1 MPPRDHAL
9 LSASSA
15 QRWLHCPPSA
25 RLTEGME
32 DTPSP
37 YAAEGTR
44 AHALCEMLLRRNL
57 AMWPHSECSKLAG
70 GNDDCG
76 EIPDEMVRAANA
88 YVGFLHELWV
98 GFAHEPTVCV
108 EQRVDLS
115 AWVPEGFGTCDC
127 LLIGDG
133 VLHIVDFKYGQG
145 VPVSPVEN
153 PQLLY
158 YALGGY
164 DLFRLT
170 DEIETVRL
178 SIVQPRIQAEPETW
192 ECSLAWLL
200 DWGAHVL
207 YPAAR
212 DAWNGEGLRH
222 PGGWC
227 RWCKLYPACTAWRD
241 KYQLDGFEAEPRPAD
256 EAGEAEKGPRS
267 DFCKPATTGAGK
279 ISKRNPEFEAVQ
291 DPAALTDEELGGW
304 LKKLEGVAQ
313 YAKDLEAYAQ
323 QRLLEGHAIPGYKLV
338 EGRSARTWTDQA
350 AAFEALRA
358 DGYDDA
364 VLYTRQPITLTSVE
378 KLLGKK
384 RFAAVMAPF
393 VKRDPGP
400 PKIADAADRRPEYHN
415 LDGFT
420 EV

>member
-15 QRWLHCPPSA
+15 RRWLHCPPSA

-44 AHALCEMLLRRNL
+44 AHAVCERCLRDALTHWPRGEKAAL
-57 AMWPHSECSKLAG
+57 ASGRDEEGPL
-70 GNDDCG
+70 
-76 EIPDEMVRAANA
+76 PDEMIRAANL
-88 YVGFLHELWV
+88 YVDFIHELWA
-98 GFAHEPTVCV
+98 GFAHEPTVCI

-153 PQLLY
+153 AQLLY
-158 YALGGY
+158 YALGAY

-192 ECSLAWLL
+192 ELTLEKLL
-200 DWGAHVL
+200 EWADDVL
-207 YPAAR
+207 HPTAVQ
-212 DAWNGEGLRH
+212 AWNGEGLRH

-227 RWCKLYPACTAWRD
+227 RWCKLYPACTTWKD
-241 KYQLDGFEAEPRPAD
+241 KYELDGFAVE
-256 EAGEAEKGPRS
+256 S
-267 DFCKPATTGAGK
+267 KP
-279 ISKRNPEFEAVQ
+279 
-291 DPAALTDEELGGW
+291 DPAALTDEQLGDW
-304 LKKLEGVAQ
+304 LKKLQGIAQ
-313 YAKDLEAYAQ
+313 YAKDLEDYAL
-323 QRLLEGHAIPGYKLV
+323 QRLLAGVTIPGWKLV
-338 EGRSARTWTDQA
+338 EGRSIRRWTDQA
-350 AAFEALRA
+350 AAFSALRA

-364 VLYTRQPITLTSVE
+364 VLYTREPITLTAVE
-378 KLLGKK
+378 KMLGKK
-384 RFAAVMAPF
+384 RFAQIMAPL

-400 PKIADAADRRPEYHN
+400 PKLADAADRRPEYN
-415 LDGFT
+415 PLTGF
-420 EV
+420 EKEN

>member
-15 QRWLHCPPSA
+15 RRWLHCPPSA

-44 AHALCEMLLRRNL
+44 AHTVCERCLRDALTHWPRGEKAAL
-57 AMWPHSECSKLAG
+57 ASGRDEEGPL
-70 GNDDCG
+70 
-76 EIPDEMVRAANA
+76 PDEMIRAANL
-88 YVGFLHELWV
+88 YVDFIHELWA
-98 GFAHEPTVCV
+98 GFAHEPTVCI

-133 VLHIVDFKYGQG
+133 VLRIVDFKYGQG

-153 PQLLY
+153 AQLLY
-158 YALGGY
+158 YALGAY

-192 ECSLAWLL
+192 ECSLPWLL
-200 DWGAHVL
+200 EWADDILHPTAVQA
-207 YPAAR
+207 Y
-212 DAWNGEGLRH
+212 NGEGLRH

-227 RWCKLYPACTAWRD
+227 RWCKLYPACTTWKD
-241 KYQLDGFEAEPRPAD
+241 KYALDG
-256 EAGEAEKGPRS
+256 
-267 DFCKPATTGAGK
+267 
-279 ISKRNPEFEAVQ
+279 FEAVQ
-291 DPAALTDEELGGW
+291 DPAALTDEQLGDW
-304 LKKLEGVAQ
+304 LHRLQGIAQ
-313 YAKDLEAYAQ
+313 YAKDLGDYAQ
-323 QRLLEGHAIPGYKLV
+323 QRLLAGATVPGWKLV
-338 EGRSARTWTDQA
+338 EGRSVRKWTDQA
-350 AAFEALRA
+350 AAFATLRA

-364 VLYTRQPITLTSVE
+364 VLYTREPITLTAVE
-378 KLLGKK
+378 KMLGKK
-384 RFAAVMAPF
+384 RFAQIMSGYT
-393 VKRDPGP
+393 RQYPGP
-400 PKIADAADRRPEYHN
+400 LKLADAADRRPEYN
-415 LDGFT
+415 PLTGF
-420 EV
+420 EKEN

>member
-15 QRWLHCPPSA
+15 RRWLHCPPSA

-37 YAAEGTR
+37 YTAEGTR
-44 AHALCEMLLRRNL
+44 AHALCEETLRRSL
-57 AMWPHSECSKLAG
+57 
-70 GNDDCG
+70 
-76 EIPDEMVRAANA
+76 DEWRQGSPEGYPAESAACDVDREPAEMIRAANA
-88 YVGFLHELWV
+88 YVDFIHELWA
-98 GFAHEPTVCV
+98 GFAHEPTVCI

-127 LLIGDG
+127 LLIGDR

-153 PQLLY
+153 AQLLY
-158 YALGGY
+158 YALGAY

-192 ECSLAWLL
+192 ECSLQWLL
-200 DWGAHVL
+200 EWADDVL
-207 YPAAR
+207 HPTAVQAY
-212 DAWNGEGLRH
+212 NGEGLRH
-222 PGGWC
+222 PGSWC
-227 RWCKLYPACTAWRD
+227 RWCKLYPACTTWKD
-241 KYQLDGFEAEPRPAD
+241 KYELDGFAVE
-256 EAGEAEKGPRS
+256 S
-267 DFCKPATTGAGK
+267 KP
-279 ISKRNPEFEAVQ
+279 

-313 YAKDLEAYAQ
+313 YAKDLEDYAQ
-323 QRLLEGHAIPGYKLV
+323 QRLLAGATVPGYKLV
-338 EGRSARTWTDQA
+338 EGRSVRKWTDQA
-350 AAFEALRA
+350 AAFDILRA

-364 VLYTRQPITLTSVE
+364 VLYTREPITLTSVE

-400 PKIADAADRRPEYHN
+400 PKLADAADRRPEYSP
-415 LDGFT
+415 LTGF
-420 EV
+420 EKEN

>member
-15 QRWLHCPPSA
+15 RRWLQCPPSA

-44 AHALCEMLLRRNL
+44 AHALCEEALRRGL
-57 AMWPHSECSKLAG
+57 DEWRQGSPEGYPAESAACDVDRE
-70 GNDDCG
+70 
-76 EIPDEMVRAANA
+76 PDEMIRAANA
-88 YVGFLHELWV
+88 YVDFIHELRA
-98 GFAHEPTVCV
+98 GFAHEPTVCI

-133 VLHIVDFKYGQG
+133 VLHVVDFKYGQG

-153 PQLLY
+153 AQLLY
-158 YALGGY
+158 YALGAYG
-164 DLFRLT
+164 LFRLT

-192 ECSLAWLL
+192 ECSLQWLL
-200 DWGAHVL
+200 TWADDVL
-207 YPAAR
+207 RPLAVQ
-212 DAWNGEGLRH
+212 AWNGEGLRH

-227 RWCKLYPACTAWRD
+227 RWCKLYPACTTWKD
-241 KYQLDGFEAEPRPAD
+241 KYELEGFEA
-256 EAGEAEKGPRS
+256 
-267 DFCKPATTGAGK
+267 
-279 ISKRNPEFEAVQ
+279 IQ
-291 DPAALTDEELGGW
+291 DSAALTDEQLGDW
-304 LKKLEGVAQ
+304 LKKLEGIAQ
-313 YAKDLEAYAQ
+313 YAKDLEDYAQ
-323 QRLLEGHAIPGYKLV
+323 QRLLEGHAVPGYKLV
-338 EGRSARTWTDQA
+338 EGRSIRKWTDQA
-350 AAFEALRA
+350 AAFEVLRA

-364 VLYTRQPITLTSVE
+364 VLYTREPITLTAVE

-384 RFAAVMAPF
+384 RFAAIMSGF
-393 VKRDPGP
+393 VRRDPGP
-400 PKIADAADRRPEYHN
+400 PKLADESDKRPEYHN
-415 LDGFT
+415 LEGFNQ

>member
-15 QRWLHCPPSA
+15 RRWLHCPPSA

-37 YAAEGTR
+37 YTAEGTR
-44 AHALCEMLLRRNL
+44 AHFLCEETLRRSL
-57 AMWPHSECSKLAG
+57 
-70 GNDDCG
+70 
-76 EIPDEMVRAANA
+76 DEWQQGSPEGYPAESAAADGDGREPEEMIRAAQA
-88 YVGFLHELWV
+88 YVDFIHELWA
-98 GFAHEPTVCV
+98 GFAHEPTVCI

-153 PQLLY
+153 AQLLY
-158 YALGGY
+158 YALGAY

-192 ECSLAWLL
+192 ELTLEKLL
-200 DWGAHVL
+200 EWADDVL
-207 YPAAR
+207 HPTAVQ
-212 DAWNGEGLRH
+212 AWNGEGLRH

-227 RWCKLYPACTAWRD
+227 RWCKLYPACTTWKD
-241 KYQLDGFEAEPRPAD
+241 KYELEGFD
-256 EAGEAEKGPRS
+256 
-267 DFCKPATTGAGK
+267 
-279 ISKRNPEFEAVQ
+279 AVQ
-291 DPAALTDEELGGW
+291 DPAALTDEQLGDW
-304 LKKLEGVAQ
+304 LKKLQGIAQ
-313 YAKDLEAYAQ
+313 YAKDLEDYAQ
-323 QRLLEGHAIPGYKLV
+323 QRLLAGATILGWKLV
-338 EGRSARTWTDQA
+338 EGRSVRKWTDQS
-350 AAFEALRA
+350 AAFDALRA

-364 VLYTRQPITLTSVE
+364 VLYTREPITLTAVE
-378 KLLGKK
+378 KMLGKK
-384 RFAAVMAPF
+384 RFAQIMSGYTR
-393 VKRDPGP
+393 RDPGP
-400 PKIADAADRRPEYHN
+400 PKLADAADRRPEYN
-415 LDGFT
+415 PLTGF
-420 EV
+420 EKEN

>member
-15 QRWLHCPPSA
+15 RRWLHCPPSA

-44 AHALCEMLLRRNL
+44 AHAVCERCLRDALTHWPRGEKAAL
-57 AMWPHSECSKLAG
+57 ASG
-70 GNDDCG
+70 R
-76 EIPDEMVRAANA
+76 DEEGPLPEEMIRAANL
-88 YVGFLHELWV
+88 YVDFIHELWA
-98 GFAHEPTVCV
+98 GFAHEPTVCI

-153 PQLLY
+153 AQLLY
-158 YALGGY
+158 YALGAY

-192 ECSLAWLL
+192 ELTLEKLL
-200 DWGAHVL
+200 EWADDVL
-207 YPAAR
+207 HPTAVQ
-212 DAWNGEGLRH
+212 AWNGEGLRH

-227 RWCKLYPACTAWRD
+227 RWCKLYPACTAWKD
-241 KYQLDGFEAEPRPAD
+241 KYELEGFEA
-256 EAGEAEKGPRS
+256 
-267 DFCKPATTGAGK
+267 
-279 ISKRNPEFEAVQ
+279 IQ
-291 DPAALTDEELGGW
+291 DPAALTDEQLGDW
-304 LKKLEGVAQ
+304 LKKLQGIAQ
-313 YAKDLEAYAQ
+313 YAKDLEDYAQ
-323 QRLLEGHAIPGYKLV
+323 QRLLDGATVPGYKLV
-338 EGRSARTWTDQA
+338 EGRSVRKWTDQA
-350 AAFEALRA
+350 AAFEVLRA

-364 VLYTRQPITLTSVE
+364 VLYTREPITLTAVE
-378 KLLGKK
+378 KMLGKK
-384 RFAAVMAPF
+384 RFAQIMSGF
-393 VKRDPGP
+393 VRRDPGP
-400 PKIADAADRRPEYHN
+400 PKLADESDNRPEYHN
-415 LDGFT
+415 LEGFNQ

>member
-25 RLTEGME
+25 RLTESME

-44 AHALCEMLLRRNL
+44 AHAVCERCLRDALTRYWPQGEKATL
-57 AMWPHSECSKLAG
+57 ASGCDGDGPL
-70 GNDDCG
+70 
-76 EIPDEMVRAANA
+76 PDEMVRAANA
-88 YVGFLHELWV
+88 YVGFIHELWA
-98 GFAHEPTVCV
+98 GFETEPTVCI

-115 AWVPEGFGTCDC
+115 AWVPDGFGTCDC

-158 YALGGY
+158 YALGAY

-178 SIVQPRIQAEPETW
+178 SIVQPRIRAEPETW
-192 ECSLAWLL
+192 ECSLQWLL
-200 DWGAHVL
+200 TWADDVL
-207 YPAAR
+207 HPLAVQ
-212 DAWNGEGLRH
+212 AWHGEGLRR
-222 PGGWC
+222 PGSWC
-227 RWCKLYPACTAWRD
+227 RWCKLYPACTAWKD
-241 KYQLDGFEAEPRPAD
+241 KYQLDGFSVEA
-256 EAGEAEKGPRS
+256 
-267 DFCKPATTGAGK
+267 
-279 ISKRNPEFEAVQ
+279 

-313 YAKDLEAYAQ
+313 YAKDLEDYAR
-323 QRLLEGHAIPGYKLV
+323 QRLLEGHSVPGYKLV
-338 EGRSARTWTDQA
+338 EGRSVRTWIDQA
-350 AAFEALRA
+350 AAFDALRA

-415 LDGFT
+415 LEGFNK
-420 EV
+420 EN

>member
-15 QRWLHCPPSA
+15 RRWLHCPPSA

-44 AHALCEMLLRRNL
+44 AHAVCERCLRDALTHWPRGEKAAL
-57 AMWPHSECSKLAG
+57 ASCR
-70 GNDDCG
+70 
-76 EIPDEMVRAANA
+76 DEEGPLPEEMIRAANL
-88 YVGFLHELWV
+88 YVDFIHELWA
-98 GFAHEPTVCV
+98 GFAHEPTVCI

-153 PQLLY
+153 AQLLY
-158 YALGGY
+158 YALGAY

-192 ECSLAWLL
+192 ELTLEKLL
-200 DWGAHVL
+200 EWADDMLHPTAVQ
-207 YPAAR
+207 
-212 DAWNGEGLRH
+212 AWNGEGLRH

-227 RWCKLYPACTAWRD
+227 RWCKLYPACTAWKD
-241 KYQLDGFEAEPRPAD
+241 KYELEGFEA
-256 EAGEAEKGPRS
+256 
-267 DFCKPATTGAGK
+267 
-279 ISKRNPEFEAVQ
+279 IQ
-291 DPAALTDEELGGW
+291 DPAALTDEQLGDW
-304 LKKLEGVAQ
+304 LKKLQGIAQ
-313 YAKDLEAYAQ
+313 YAKDLEDYAQ
-323 QRLLEGHAIPGYKLV
+323 QRLLDGATVPGYKLV
-338 EGRSARTWTDQA
+338 EGRSVRKWTDQA
-350 AAFEALRA
+350 AAFEVLRA

-364 VLYTRQPITLTSVE
+364 VLYTREPITLTAVE
-378 KLLGKK
+378 KMLGKK
-384 RFAAVMAPF
+384 RFAQIMSGYTR
-393 VKRDPGP
+393 RDPGP
-400 PKIADAADRRPEYHN
+400 PKLADAADRRPEYN
-415 LDGFT
+415 PLTGF
-420 EV
+420 EKEN

>member
-15 QRWLHCPPSA
+15 RRWLHCPPSA

-44 AHALCEMLLRRNL
+44 AHAVCERCLRDALTHWPRGEKAAL
-57 AMWPHSECSKLAG
+57 ASG
-70 GNDDCG
+70 R
-76 EIPDEMVRAANA
+76 DEEGPLPEEMIRAANL
-88 YVGFLHELWV
+88 YVDFIHELWA
-98 GFAHEPTVCV
+98 GFAHEPTVCI

-153 PQLLY
+153 AQLLY
-158 YALGGY
+158 YALGAY

-192 ECSLAWLL
+192 ELTLEKLL
-200 DWGAHVL
+200 EWADDVL
-207 YPAAR
+207 HPTAVQ
-212 DAWNGEGLRH
+212 AWNGEGLLH

-227 RWCKLYPACTAWRD
+227 RWCKLYPACTTWKD
-241 KYQLDGFEAEPRPAD
+241 KYELDGFAVE
-256 EAGEAEKGPRS
+256 S
-267 DFCKPATTGAGK
+267 KP
-279 ISKRNPEFEAVQ
+279 
-291 DPAALTDEELGGW
+291 DPAALTDEQLGDW
-304 LKKLEGVAQ
+304 LHRLQGIAQ
-313 YAKDLEAYAQ
+313 YAKDLEDYAQ
-323 QRLLEGHAIPGYKLV
+323 QRLLAGATVPGWKLV
-338 EGRSARTWTDQA
+338 EGRSIRKWTDQA
-350 AAFEALRA
+350 AAFDALRA

-364 VLYTRQPITLTSVE
+364 VLYTQEPITLTMAE
-378 KLLGKK
+378 KMLGKK
-384 RFAAVMAPF
+384 RFAQIMSGYVR
-393 VKRDPGP
+393 RDPGP
-400 PKIADAADRRPEYHN
+400 PKLADAADRRPEYN
-415 LDGFT
+415 PLTGF
-420 EV
+420 EKEN

>member
-15 QRWLHCPPSA
+15 SRWLHCPPSA
-25 RLTEGME
+25 RLTESME

-44 AHALCEMLLRRNL
+44 AHALCEETLRRSL
-57 AMWPHSECSKLAG
+57 DEWRQGSPEGYPAESTACDVDRE
-70 GNDDCG
+70 
-76 EIPDEMVRAANA
+76 PDEMIRAANA
-88 YVGFLHELWV
+88 YVGFIHELWA
-98 GFAHEPTVCV
+98 GFETEPTVCI

-115 AWVPEGFGTCDC
+115 GWVPGGFGTCDC

-133 VLHIVDFKYGQG
+133 VLHIVDFKYGTG

-164 DLFRLT
+164 DLFRAT

-192 ECSLAWLL
+192 ELPLEQLLEWADDVLHPLA
-200 DWGAHVL
+200 VQ
-207 YPAAR
+207 
-212 DAWNGEGLRH
+212 AWNGEGIRH
-222 PGGWC
+222 PGSWC
-227 RWCKLYPACTAWRD
+227 RWCKLYPACTTWRD
-241 KYQLDGFEAEPRPAD
+241 KYELDG
-256 EAGEAEKGPRS
+256 
-267 DFCKPATTGAGK
+267 
-279 ISKRNPEFEAVQ
+279 FEAVQ

-323 QRLLEGHAIPGYKLV
+323 QRLLEGHAVPGYKLV
-338 EGRSARTWTDQA
+338 EGRSIRKWTDQA
-350 AAFEALRA
+350 AAFDVLRA

-364 VLYTRQPITLTSVE
+364 VLYTREPITLTSVE

-384 RFAAVMAPF
+384 RFAAVMAGF

-400 PKIADAADRRPEYHN
+400 PKLADAADRRPEYHN
-415 LDGFT
+415 LQGF
-420 EV
+420 EKEN

>member
-15 QRWLHCPPSA
+15 SRWMHCPPSA

-32 DTPSP
+32 GKPSP

-44 AHALCEMLLRRNL
+44 AHAVCERCLRDALTHWPQGEKAAL
-57 AMWPHSECSKLAG
+57 ASGRDGDGPL
-70 GNDDCG
+70 
-76 EIPDEMVRAANA
+76 PDEMVHAANA
-88 YVGFLHELWV
+88 YVDFIHELWA
-98 GFAHEPTVCV
+98 GFETEPTVCI
-108 EQRVDLS
+108 EQQVDLS
-115 AWVPEGFGTCDC
+115 GWVPEGFGTCDC
-127 LLIGDG
+127 LLIGGG
-133 VLHIVDFKYGQG
+133 VLHIVDFKYGTG

-164 DLFRLT
+164 DLFRAT

-192 ECSLAWLL
+192 ELPREQLL
-200 DWGAHVL
+200 TWADDVL
-207 YPAAR
+207 HPRAVQ
-212 DAWNGEGLRH
+212 AWNGEGLRH
-222 PGGWC
+222 PGSWC
-227 RWCKLYPACTAWRD
+227 RWCKLYPACTTWRD
-241 KYQLDGFEAEPRPAD
+241 KYELDG
-256 EAGEAEKGPRS
+256 
-267 DFCKPATTGAGK
+267 
-279 ISKRNPEFEAVQ
+279 FEAVQ

-304 LKKLEGVAQ
+304 MKKLEGVAQ

-323 QRLLEGHAIPGYKLV
+323 QRLLDGHSVPGWKLV
-338 EGRSARTWTDQA
+338 EGRSVRKWTDQA
-350 AAFEALRA
+350 AAFDALRA

-364 VLYTRQPITLTSVE
+364 VLYTREPITLTSVE

-384 RFAAVMAPF
+384 RFAAVMAGF

-400 PKIADAADRRPEYHN
+400 PKLADAADRRPEYHN
-415 LDGFT
+415 LDGFEKET
-420 EV
+420 